1 MNKIRYMSLTSLG
14 ILLCLSIYSVE
25 TYAWFWDNKE
35 ESGVTPLD
43 QKFYNDTLSFKFC
56 NKSPNKVTLAIG
68 YWKSAF
74 DKGNFFI
81 TEGWWN
87 IAPNQCKVPF
97 SSGNLSYS
105 SFYLNIQ
112 VNGQSVTTSS
122 FRTKDGDTGGTKG
135 CVEQGSFFLVKDE
148 KRWGKPCKTE
158 EKEVPFL
165 KIKKA
170 NQYNKYTFSY
180 K

>member
-1 MNKIRYMSLTSLG
+1 MNQIVRYV
-14 ILLCLSIYSVE
+14 ILISLSIMLYIP
-25 TYAWFWDNKE
+25 TYAYTWPWDKKGEN
-35 ESGVTPLD
+35 SVTPLD
-43 QKFYNDTLSFKFC
+43 QKFYNDTLVFEFC
-56 NKSPNKVTLAIG
+56 NKSPNKVTVAIG

-87 IAPNQCKVPF
+87 IAPNECKVPF
-97 SSGNLSYS
+97 SSGKLSYS

-122 FRTKDGDTGGTKG
+122 FKTKDGDNGGTKG
-135 CVEQGSFFLVKDE
+135 CVEQGTFFLVKAE
-148 KRWGKPCKTE
+148 SRWGKPCKTE
-158 EKEVPFL
+158 EQEVPFL
-165 KIKKA
+165 NIKQA
-170 NQYNKYTFSY
+170 NVYDQYTFSY